1 MPTPPLDA
9 AVLRASIDAVNRN
22 GGNVAAAARE
32 LGISRTTLQSRV
44 VNAVQPS
51 TTTTLDPSPYSE
63 HASKTSNARSPSN
76 AVRN

>member
-32 LGISRTTLQSRV
+32 LGISRTTLQARV
-44 VNAVQPS
+44 QNERFRSLCDAMPGVTSN
-51 TTTTLDPSPYSE
+51 TTTRPP
-63 HASKTSNARSPSN
+63 ARNLPTN
-76 AVRN
+76 